1 MGAFERFLKAT
12 ARKNYRSKA
21 PIVHRKS
28 HAKHYLTGS
37 RQELPRF
44 LQVVKV
50 LEFGSGVHMMM
61 QHETEKLLRQ
71 MNPCSAYQLAVAL
84 QQSNDVETSIK
95 VDRCLEE
102 LTCHGRAEEPW
113 KDLVAILQHL
123 QMQTRSQSKQIRSWT
138 EAEEWLVSAGV
149 TLRSETVAETESKS
163 LETLKLQVT
172 KKTKLMARRFWMNN
186 FKGRII
192 SQRFKDIASHRS
204 AGEELR
210 DLYVEHA
217 EEDAYQEALQIS
229 DDVCVPEAAREAED
243 RVLAQEREE
252 EANRIASSLL
262 RPLTDEEQDTVEE
275 AIYGIGPPAQI
286 VAQVDTDVVVRE
298 SMHRL
303 QPGQWLND
311 EVIHYFLIMLSKRD
325 EELNMQDPS
334 RGRSH
339 FFKSFFIT
347 KLLNE
352 GHANPD
358 IDGTYDFKNVKRWSK
373 KVPGKDIF
381 KLNKIIFPINQGT
394 AHWIC
399 VVAFMREKRIQVFDS
414 LGGKGHMYLEAIFRY
429 LQDEHMDKKKSPL
442 PDADDWELIPTRPET
457 PRQLNGELSGYVSAI
472 LNFALASHTVS
483 CSILPAGFDCGV
495 FTCMFADFLSND
507 CPLVFSQKHITQ
519 CRERIA
525 LSIMNG
531 SALM

>member
-1 MGAFERFLKAT
+1 MRAT
-12 ARKNYRSKA
+12 ARKNYLSKA
-21 PIVHRKS
+21 RILHRKS
-28 HAKHYLTGS
+28 HAKHSIS
-37 RQELPRF
+37 RRDELPRS
-44 LQVVKV
+44 LQIKV

-61 QHETEKLLRQ
+61 KYETEGMLLQ
-71 MNPCSAYQLAVAL
+71 MNPCTAYQLAVAL
-84 QQSNDVETSIK
+84 EKSIDLERSIK
-95 VDRCLEE
+95 IDRCLEE
-102 LTCHGRAEEPW
+102 LTSHGRVEEPW
-113 KDLVAILQHL
+113 KDLVGILQHL
-123 QMQTRSQSKQIRSWT
+123 QMQTKSQTKQITCWA
-138 EAEEWLVSAGV
+138 EAEEWLATAGV
-149 TLRSETVAETESKS
+149 TLRSETVAETDQKS
-163 LETLKLQVT
+163 LETFKMLMS
-172 KKTKLMARRFWMNN
+172 KTTESLARRFRMKN
-186 FKGRII
+186 FKIRMF
-192 SQRFKDIASHRS
+192 SQRFKEIASHRS
-204 AGEELR
+204 GEELS
-210 DLYVEHA
+210 DLEHL
-217 EEDAYQEALQIS
+217 EEDAYQKALQAS
-229 DDVCVPEAAREAED
+229 DDANVSVVAKEAED
-243 RVLAQEREE
+243 RLLASEREE
-252 EANRIASSLL
+252 EANRITSSLL
-262 RPLTDEEQDTVEE
+262 RPLTDEEQDVVQE

-325 EELNMQDPS
+325 EELSRQDPL

-358 IDGTYDFKNVKRWSK
+358 IEGTYDYKNVKRWSK

-399 VVAFMREKRIQVFDS
+399 AVVFMQEKRIQMFDS
-414 LGGKGHMYLEAIFRY
+414 LGGKGLMYLEAIFKY
-429 LQDEHMDKKKSPL
+429 LQDEHVDKKRSPL
-442 PDADDWELIPTRPET
+442 PDAEEWKLIPTRPET
-457 PRQLNGELSGYVSAI
+457 PRQHNGESCGCVSS
-472 LNFALASHTVS
+472 ALDVTLVSHLKVRR
-483 CSILPAGFDCGV
+483 SIFPTGFDCGV

-507 CPLVFSQKHITQ
+507 CPLIFNQKHITQ